1 MRAWLTNIAFR
12 IYIKLSKG
20 DFNMVYVYC
29 TLIIYGRR
37 TFESVPANLKP
48 AVQEE
53 LYYMGLGTDGKP
65 LPVA

>member
-1 MRAWLTNIAFR
+1 
-12 IYIKLSKG
+12 
-20 DFNMVYVYC
+20 MVYVYC

-53 LYYMGLGTDGKP
+53 LFYMGLGTDGKP
-65 LPVA
+65 LPTEEKEV